1 MKKKNLTFQVT
12 AVLSDHSKAFICL
25 LWFKGVY
32 RAQNDFFLLCRDRLL
47 RNFVIILPLWYPN
60 LIIYLW
66 SKLPAAS
73 LHITVIGPPVFL
85 DFVLV
90 EVIKPP
96 THFTPFPLLVQYM
109 LVLWCTNAHPVLLRA
124 LFSQILH
131 IGSCKQGHT
140 EGDKVRSWEE
150 TIKSEDLFMC
160 NRPAKPLFIG

>member
-25 LWFKGVY
+25 LWF
-32 RAQNDFFLLCRDRLL
+32 AILRDRLL

-90 EVIKPP
+90 AEVIKPP